1 MTNLVDQA
9 LEQVQTDL
17 EIGDLT
23 ALEELFQKISPE
35 LLRGYI
41 SEAIFDLEG

>member
-23 ALEELFQKISPE
+23 ALEELLSRVPE
-35 LLRGYI
+35 QYLQGYLPEDI
-41 SEAIFDLEG
+41 LG